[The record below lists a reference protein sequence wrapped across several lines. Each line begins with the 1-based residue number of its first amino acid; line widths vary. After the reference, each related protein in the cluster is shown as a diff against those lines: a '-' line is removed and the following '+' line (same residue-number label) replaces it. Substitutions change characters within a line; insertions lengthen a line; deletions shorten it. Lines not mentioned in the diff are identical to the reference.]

1 MNVLNMLSISFNI
14 LPKQKQLR
22 FCTKLF
28 STSSALH
35 RDEFVRDKTIVNIV
49 TLGAAQH
56 GKTTLASR
64 LTKVLAGQGVPGR
77 DIADIDHSAS
87 EKENKRSEHV
97 SHMEIW
103 RQESPWRY
111 SLADLPGN
119 FAYIKNT
126 LNHLP
131 HADVAL
137 LVISPEEGVL
147 PETKLLYY
155 MATHL
160 DIPLILPVISL
171 RGVEDMEQETVELI
185 NMELE
190 ELEGIRTP
198 FILNNPLKNDDSLL
212 GLLDEV
218 DELVRQTLP
227 ERQVEKPLYMALEQ
241 IGSIPKRG
249 DFCAGRVL
257 AGKVAIGDQIEAF
270 YQGKTSKA
278 NVKDIEIYRKGSQF
292 LQAGDRGGVFIK
304 LKTEMDFKRGGVL
317 YDPKSKLT
325 AGNEWKLRLKSV
337 PGFGPATL
345 KGDSVLYSSTLT
357 DGKVSLGGYVEIKE
371 DAEEIVT
378 MKLANKII
386 CKPGDKVII
395 RNNQVIALGVI
406 AS

>member
-1 MNVLNMLSISFNI
+1 MNVLNVLSMSVNV
-14 LPKQKQLR
+14 LPRQMQLR
-22 FCTKLF
+22 LCTKLL

-35 RDEFVRDKTIVNIV
+35 RDEFVRDKTIVNLV

-64 LTKVLAGQGVPGR
+64 LTMVLAGHGVLSK
-77 DIADIDHSAS
+77 DIADIDHSPS
-87 EKENKRSEHV
+87 ERENKRSEHV
-97 SHMEIW
+97 SHMELW

-119 FAYIKNT
+119 FTYIKNT

-147 PETKLLYY
+147 PETKLLYH
-155 MATHL
+155 MAAHL
-160 DIPLILPVISL
+160 NIPLILPVISL

-198 FILNNPLKNDDSLL
+198 FILNNPLKNDDCLL

-218 DELVRQTLP
+218 DDLVRQTLP
-227 ERQVEKPLYMALEQ
+227 ERQVGKPLYMALEQ

-257 AGKVAIGDQIEAF
+257 AGKVAVGDQIEAF

-278 NVKDIEIYRKGSQF
+278 NVKDIEIYRKGTQF
-292 LQAGDRGGVFIK
+292 LQAGDRGGVFVK
-304 LKTEMDFKRGGVL
+304 LKTEMDFKRGGIL
-317 YDPKSKLT
+317 YDPKSKLSV
-325 AGNEWKLRLKSV
+325 GSEWKVRLKSV
-337 PGFGPATL
+337 PGFGSATL
-345 KGDSVLYSSTLT
+345 KGDSVFYSSTMT
-357 DGKVSLGGYVEIKE
+357 DGKVSLGGNVEIRE
-371 DAEEIVT
+371 DAEEIVNI
-378 MKLANKII
+378 KLSSKII

-406 AS
+406 ET